1 MTEISGQEAKD
12 IAIWATSTNVDART
26 AAQTAIKEIRLH
38 GSDEEKG
45 LLVKELAPFLKRPAG
60 GIPDTAPDEAKYA
73 AEALAVLG
81 DPRGEKAIVDAIKNR
96 WAHPRY
102 ADVVT
107 YLTGKQIDINNM
119 GTDTPAEAIRKLD
132 QQAKE
137 QAFLQGPLQ
146 PHKKPVK
153 NVR

>member
-1 MTEISGQEAKD
+1 MEISKD
-12 IAIWATSTNVDART
+12 DAEDLALRATSPNLGTRT
-26 AAQTAIKEIRLH
+26 AALDEIKRIRLE
-38 GSDEEKG
+38 GSKEATG
-45 LLVKELAPFLKRPAG
+45 LVFNELTPFLKRPTG
-60 GIPDTAPDEAKYA
+60 GVPDTAPDEAKYA